1 MSPTKVFDVAAIEA
15 ISRAL
20 GDTDNGL
27 SGNEIGSLLRQARM
41 EDITPSNTKWKRLHN
56 AFVVSQTK
64 NNKRTHILAF
74 IRFSL
79 KPQRYI
85 NNPQRFDTLRDALNK
100 ALSFSGLEVDE
111 GGNLNSSEK
120 VATLSEANERAKK
133 LRAGLDSRN
142 THPEVLKY
150 CKSEL
155 LDKNYFHAVLE
166 AVKSIFARTRI
177 LTGLDDDGA
186 ALIDAVFSGD
196 APVLIINNHNT
207 QTEKKE
213 QTGFSNLLKGI
224 YGMFRTPLA
233 HEAKISWTIELQDAE
248 DLMSMVSMIH
258 RRLDRAVK
266 IK

>member
-1 MSPTKVFDVAAIEA
+1 MRLTKGATSI
-15 ISRAL
+15 
-20 GDTDNGL
+20 
-27 SGNEIGSLLRQARM
+27 QA
-41 EDITPSNTKWKRLHN
+41 
-56 AFVVSQTK
+56 
-64 NNKRTHILAF
+64 
-74 IRFSL
+74 
-79 KPQRYI
+79 
-85 NNPQRFDTLRDALNK
+85 
-100 ALSFSGLEVDE
+100 
-111 GGNLNSSEK
+111 EK

-166 AVKSIFARTRI
+166 AVKSIFDRTRA

-186 ALIDAVFSGD
+186 KLIDAVFSGD

-213 QTGFSNLLKGI
+213 QVGFSNLLKGI

-248 DLMSMVSMIH
+248 DLMSMVSMVH
-258 RRLDRAVK
+258 RRLDKAVK
-266 IK
+266 IN